1 MWIAT
6 PYVGSPYGRCLCP
19 PPVDS
24 LWRGRRR
31 GHTLAPIR
39 KLVGVVG
46 THHFLFRPVS
56 SAEVCPRCCSDG
68 ALHGLLLCP
77 PLCSRKG
84 GATAGGLGPQHVVA
98 PPEIGRFTELCAGG
112 SLCSGDDE
120 SWTGKRCHTRS
131 RCEQCFSEEN
141 SAMAKEIRTHAGRF
155 LQHGTCAPSTVS

>member
-1 MWIAT
+1 MGTHHFQFTTSSSVQRAAMWIAT

-77 PLCSRKG
+77 PCVRG
-84 GATAGGLGPQHVVA
+84 RVGLRQVGWARSMWLPRQRLA
-98 PPEIGRFTELCAGG
+98 G
-112 SLCSGDDE
+112 SLSCVQEVRYAVAATRVGPASDVIDDR
-120 SWTGKRCHTRS
+120 GA
-131 RCEQCFSEEN
+131 N
-141 SAMAKEIRTHAGRF
+141 SASLK
-155 LQHGTCAPSTVS
+155 